1 MDCVDED
8 RGILELE
15 SQPATS
21 AGANKRTLEEY
32 PYRLQIFVI
41 SRPGPNLHFKPS
53 NPSENLAFS
62 PSTRPHRLRWPL
74 TPWLMGVGRSP
85 ENKDPS
91 PASPVKAEQPLPT
104 SPEKSDRATDS
115 PGKSE
120 RAAELAPEKRH
131 RREMV
136 GQIKSDSVKKGPAV
150 WSSEKKGLSTA
161 SPGKSEG
168 VSEETKDPS
177 SSEKK
182 RSPSP
187 RREDRRK
194 CRLGRSRRRR
204 EVAPLLR
211 LENRRKWWSRQRKQ

>member
-1 MDCVDED
+1 MTWTASMKIGEYLNWNLN
-8 RGILELE
+8 RPR
-15 SQPATS
+15 QQ
-21 AGANKRTLEEY
+21 GANERTLEEY

-115 PGKSE
+115 PGN
-120 RAAELAPEKRH
+120 
-131 RREMV
+131 RRER
-136 GQIKSDSVKKGPAV
+136 
-150 WSSEKKGLSTA
+150 LSW
-161 SPGKSEG
+161 
-168 VSEETKDPS
+168 
-177 SSEKK
+177 
-182 RSPSP
+182 
-187 RREDRRK
+187 
-194 CRLGRSRRRR
+194 RRRR
-204 EVAPLLR
+204 CIV
-211 LENRRKWWSRQRKQ
+211 RKWRGKSSRIR